1 MPARVNHSKIHSM
14 LVIDYLEGMS
24 PIWQTDMLLLSTV
37 EGEWAAAETSDHQK
51 PVSQLRHSRTPAV
64 SLEMGSV

>member
-1 MPARVNHSKIHSM
+1 MPARVNHNNIHSM
-14 LVIDYLEGMS
+14 LVDYLEGMT
-24 PIWQTDMLLLSTV
+24 PIWQTDMLLLPTV

-64 SLEMGSV
+64 SLEIGSA